1 MRPLHLLVAAL
12 VLAVAGIAW
21 LWFSSGEKTNAS
33 ASAAL
38 PHGQAAAPDAAPTP
52 AALDAVQPAA
62 TTPSNERVAI
72 DAVPAAQPPKAAPAA
87 RKDLLAVTGEV
98 HDASGKPVAGAK
110 VLAVFGRDGFFG
122 ELPLDIDDSSSGG
135 PRRRD
140 RLEATTDAAGRF
152 ELANAR
158 PGSLQLAVRAAG
170 CAPYDARDIHLPA
183 EQRHDLGVI
192 TLEAAVTLD
201 GRVVDSRGRA
211 IVGARVQRTPE
222 QRDGFVLFE
231 GFRRPGIT
239 VATTRGDGTFS
250 ADQLPSGPC
259 SLRVLSDDHP
269 DKTESVTSSRPG
281 ERLPSMTIVLDDG
294 FEISGRV
301 VGAPPDQIATLRV
314 NASPARGGTDEG
326 DAGMAFEIPAAGGET
341 RVAQCDGAGN
351 FTLRGLRDGKSYS
364 LRALREANDGD
375 YFGGGVSKRV
385 IARTGDR
392 GVELAYRPESALVFD
407 VVDARTQEPIED
419 FTAEA
424 GIEWREPFG
433 ARDGQSSRNHPG
445 GHLRFE
451 GLRVRSATDKASLA
465 INAVGYAKFVRED
478 ITLQPGADTNLG
490 VIALQPVPVTK
501 VTVLDDA
508 SGEPVQGARV
518 TLRKV
523 PEPQPDNGG
532 TFAARSVS
540 LAVSS
545 DSGADDGP
553 EFGDMGDD
561 DVVRGKTDE
570 HGVATLTSF
579 EGVRCTLAVVHG
591 EHAPYRSEEFTCAVG
606 APEERTAR
614 LQRGGAVRVT
624 LVDSEGVAVAGGR
637 VEHRAPDA
645 EEGTMMFNPESNA
658 KDVTNAEGSV
668 LFSHL
673 APGTHRFRPR
683 GAGQGGVFD
692 GGNFSFAVAG
702 MPDAPRD
709 KSWSEVEVADG
720 ATAEL
725 KLVAP
730 KQVALTGLVRESGAP
745 LSGARLSL
753 RARAK
758 DGERDG
764 MPMFFGGGPQAK
776 TDGKGHYE
784 FANVK
789 AGEYTLTVDHAT
801 RQMPSELNLT
811 VGESD
816 TTFNVDLSVATIEG
830 RITGSDNKPVAGVR
844 VSVERS
850 YGEGGARQS
859 VGRVMVMRTV
869 DSGGDT
875 MTFGDDGSGGNKPAL
890 TDADGRYFLRG
901 VITDVDIVVKGEAK
915 GYQSAK
921 TEAFKVH
928 ANDARSGIDLS
939 LKAAGRIEVS
949 AFKADGSPANMIF
962 VTASPDAGGEA
973 GAERK
978 QSFIQDTG
986 KTVLEGLSPGK
997 WRVSARAVGPEARDG
1012 AGAPPEQV
1020 VEVTVD
1026 KPTTVRFDIP

>member
-33 ASAAL
+33 AGAAL
-38 PHGQAAAPDAAPTP
+38 PHGAAAAPEATPTP
-52 AALDAVQPAA
+52 VALDAVQPAA
-62 TTPSNERVAI
+62 AAPSNERVAI
-72 DAVPAAQPPKAAPAA
+72 DAKPAAQPSKAPPVA

-98 HDASGKPVAGAK
+98 HDASGKPLAGAK
-110 VLAVFGRDGFFG
+110 VLAVSGRDGFFG
-122 ELPLDIDDSSSGG
+122 EMPLDVDDSSRGG

-152 ELANAR
+152 ELTDAR

-183 EQRHDLGVI
+183 EKQHDLGVI

-211 IVGARVQRTPE
+211 LVGARVQRLPE
-222 QRDGFVLFE
+222 QRNGFVFFE
-231 GFRRPGIT
+231 GSRRPGVT
-239 VATTRGDGTFS
+239 VATTRGDGTFT

-259 SLRVLSDDHP
+259 TLRVLTDDHP
-269 DKTESVTSSRPG
+269 DKTESVTSSRAG

-301 VGAPPDQIATLRV
+301 VGAPAEQVATLRV
-314 NASPARGGTDEG
+314 NASPARGATDES
-326 DAGMAFEIPAAGGET
+326 DEGMAFEFPGAGGET

-385 IARTGDR
+385 TARSGDR
-392 GVELAYRPESALVFD
+392 GVELVYRPESALVFD
-407 VVDARTQEPIED
+407 VVDARTQEPIEQ

-433 ARDGQSSRNHPG
+433 ARDGQSPRNHPA
-445 GHLRFE
+445 GHMRFE
-451 GLRVRSATDKASLA
+451 GLRPRSASDKASLA

-478 ITLQPGADTNLG
+478 IALQPGADTDLG

-508 SGEPVQGARV
+508 TGEPVQGARV

-540 LAVSS
+540 LAISS
-545 DSGADDGP
+545 DSGDDAP
-553 EFGDMGDD
+553 EFGDMGED

-579 EGVRCTLAVVHG
+579 EGVRCTLAVAHG
-591 EHAPYRSEEFTCAVG
+591 EHAPYTSQEFTCAVG
-606 APEERTAR
+606 KPEERTAR

-624 LVDSEGVAVAGGR
+624 LVDSEGVAIAGGR
-637 VEHRAPDA
+637 VEHRAPEADPGA
-645 EEGTMMFNPESNA
+645 MTFNPESEA

-668 LFSHL
+668 LFAHL

-683 GAGQGGVFD
+683 GAGQGGVFE
-692 GGNFSFAVAG
+692 GGNFAFSVAG

-709 KSWSEVEVADG
+709 TSWSEVVVADG

-730 KQVALTGLVRESGAP
+730 KQVTLTGLVRESGAP
-745 LSGARLSL
+745 LSGAKLSL
-753 RARAK
+753 RPRSK
-758 DGERDG
+758 DGERDA
-764 MPMFFGGGPQAK
+764 MPMFFGGGAQAK

-801 RQMPSELNLT
+801 RQMPSEVNLT

-830 RITGSDNKPVAGVR
+830 RVTGADNKPLAGVR
-844 VSVERS
+844 MSVERS
-850 YGEGGARQS
+850 YGEGGPRQTF
-859 VGRVMVMRTV
+859 GRVMVMRTV

-875 MTFGDDGSGGNKPAL
+875 MTFGDDGSGSNKPAL

-901 VITDVDIVVKGEAK
+901 VLTDVDIVVKGEAK

-921 TEAFKVH
+921 TEAFKVQ

-939 LKAAGRIEVS
+939 MKAAGRIEVS
-949 AFKADGSPANMIF
+949 AFKSDGTPANMVF

-973 GAERK
+973 GADRK
-978 QSFIQDTG
+978 QSFIQDGG

-997 WRVSARAVGPEARDG
+997 WRVSARPVGPEARDG
-1012 AGAPPEQV
+1012 GGTPPEQV

-1026 KPTTVRFDIP
+1026 KPATVRFDIP